1 MKVIAI
7 YEDNHGMIG
16 IASTKRAAARFIVH
30 NNWFGA
36 YDEVWVCALQEG
48 VPANFIM
55 RKQPDEITADDLV
68 DFLLE
73 VFESNEYDIGFN
85 FREEEIWEEE

>member
-7 YEDNHGMIG
+7 YEENHGMIG
-16 IASTKRAAARFIVH
+16 VATSKRAAARFIVH
-30 NNWFGA
+30 NNWFGC
-36 YDEVWVCALQEG
+36 YDEVWVCSLQEG

-55 RKQPDEITADDLV
+55 RKKPNEITADDLV

-73 VFESNEYDIGFN
+73 VFESNDLDIGFT
-85 FREEEIWEEE
+85 FREVNVWEEE